1 MEFTIRNES
10 KIINL
15 NGLNVWHE
23 PFYKKYSIVSENYY
37 LLRNMLVVNALY
49 TKMGY
54 KDNIRYLTS
63 KFIRS
68 IMYLNYNS
76 AKLVIR
82 ALKDFF

>member
-1 MEFTIRNES
+1 
-10 KIINL
+10 
-15 NGLNVWHE
+15 
-23 PFYKKYSIVSENYY
+23 
-37 LLRNMLVVNALY
+37 
-49 TKMGY
+49 MGY

-82 ALKDFF
+82 ALKDFSKGVSFFEETIPE